1 MAMTREDFDVFF
13 AHPMRPSKK
22 FKIHKNEQKICY
34 EKQKVG
40 KSYVALMLPKLSEAL
55 GVERITNAQ
64 LRTTSIRKMKRGKV
78 SDRDLMS
85 LTGQKKLETLNHY
98 ALEPENSVKMEMV
111 QAIFAGP
118 NKPRVIVRAMPAP
131 SSTVTSAE
139 MNIATPQVIGERYL
153 LFWHFSTNLDHF
165 YIHHNYPFQERI

>member
-1 MAMTREDFDVFF
+1 MARTREDYDIFF

-22 FKIHKNEQKICY
+22 FKIHENEQKVYY

-40 KSYVALMLPKLSEAL
+40 ESFVALMLPKLSEAL

-64 LRTTSIRKMKRGKV
+64 LRTTSIRKMKKGNV
-78 SDRDLMS
+78 SDCDLMS

-98 ALEPENSVKMEMV
+98 ALEPENSVKVEMI

-118 NKPRVIVRAMPAP
+118 SKPRVIVPAKPVP

-139 MNIATPQVIGERYL
+139 MTPQVIRER
-153 LFWHFSTNLDHF
+153 
-165 YIHHNYPFQERI
+165 